1 MSCGCTPV
9 IFAFGSQASIAKC
22 SALAERYALT
32 FSEPLKVTQ
41 DRTII
46 DGLCTLDTGWKSG
59 TFDSSLPRIPITVL
73 VRKCPQGVMGCSYQ
87 GWSIV
92 QYKPC
97 VIPGLKPTPEHNVHG
112 SCSSRP
118 IPSGVFMPTE

>member
-1 MSCGCTPV
+1 
-9 IFAFGSQASIAKC
+9 
-22 SALAERYALT
+22 LA

-59 TFDSSLPRIPITVL
+59 TFDSSLPRIPIMVL

-92 QYKPC
+92 QYKPWL
-97 VIPGLKPTPEHNVHG
+97 IPGLKPTPERNVNRQLQLTSYPKWRIHAD
-112 SCSSRP
+112 
-118 IPSGVFMPTE
+118 